1 MFDFCSATLSSC
13 KNGSEL
19 IWNEDDRSILLRTS
33 VTDSCNVYFDKYA
46 YPVITRVTTSDI
58 TTNSITLTVEVTEG
72 ESSIATYYYSNND
85 GESYEESE
93 SNTYTFSNLSN
104 GTEYNFKVYAVDVNG
119 KSSEVYSLQET
130 TEDAIYIADYIKTE
144 VYTGDG
150 NGGLYLHDGVGTY
163 TNANQETGDN
173 SYRYAGAN
181 PNNYVCFG
189 SDAEVCPADNLYRII
204 GIFDSQIKLIKSA
217 SMGTYVWNSI
227 SSNVWA
233 NSSLNNTV
241 LNRTYL
247 NGLGASWSDMIDN
260 HDWQVGGVVWTTSNG
275 AAYNAYTSE
284 IVNNSTVFNGKVG
297 LLYLSDYYYAA
308 SPEYWTYPGY
318 SSNGVDY
325 SLASNNNWLFLG
337 AYEWTITRNSDSS
350 FQTFHIA
357 STGAISNTQVD
368 HTFDVRP
375 TFYLKTDVAITS
387 GDGTS
392 SNPYRLSYSG

>member
-58 TTNSITLTVEVTEG
+58 TTNSITLTVEVTAG

-119 KSSEVYSLQET
+119 KSSEVYTLQET

-204 GIFDSQIKLIKSA
+204 GVIDGKVKIIKDSSIGLIAFDETATNHFINT
-217 SMGTYVWNSI
+217 SMY
-227 SSNVWA
+227 
-233 NSSLNNTV
+233 
-241 LNRTYL
+241 TYL
-247 NGLGASWSDMIDN
+247 NETFYNTFSEVWQNKISTNTYYVNGIVLDTNNIIKDIYDLEMNNLG
-260 HDWQVGGVVWTTSNG
+260 
-275 AAYNAYTSE
+275 
-284 IVNNSTVFNGKVG
+284 STVECKIG
-297 LLYLSDYYYAA
+297 LMYVSDYNYG
-308 SPEYWTYPGY
+308 SMV
-318 SSNGVDY
+318 SNWNDY
-325 SLASNNNWLFLG
+325 SLISNNNWLNIGIDNWLL
-337 AYEWTITRNSDSS
+337 TRNSGDNNSNYYINSS
-350 FQTFHIA
+350 GIVSSATVEQTYFI
-357 STGAISNTQVD
+357 
-368 HTFDVRP
+368 RP
-375 TFYLKTDVAITS
+375 VFYLDSTISIT
-387 GDGTS
+387 GGNGLET
-392 SNPYRLSYSG
+392 NPYRIGG